1 MFTAIDRFIPELDI
15 VTLLENISPNQTL
28 WTLHYKFPPPVSP
41 RVFTVLQV
49 THVEGGDQGTP
60 REGWIISVPVDVS
73 GNAELKAKEEK
84 GARGRYVSVER
95 VKEGKDGIVEWS

>member
-1 MFTAIDRFIPELDI
+1 M
-15 VTLLENISPNQTL
+15 
-28 WTLHYKFPPPVSP
+28 SP

-49 THVEGGDQGTP
+49 THLAGGDPGTP

-73 GNAELKAKEEK
+73 ENAELKAKEEK

-95 VKEGKDGIVEWS
+95 VKEGKDGMVEWT